1 MNLLLLAVLRAGLN
15 FVVQGQD
22 EGWIG
27 VFSLVV
33 TQGAVWLR
41 LGPLRALR
49 TPGLDWIMS
58 CSDIQVSGLTSK
70 VSPGPDHSAG

>member
-41 LGPLRALR
+41 LGPLRA
-49 TPGLDWIMS
+49 PGLGWIMS

>member
-1 MNLLLLAVLRAGLN
+1 M
-15 FVVQGQD
+15 
-22 EGWIG
+22 
-27 VFSLVV
+27 FSLVV

-58 CSDIQVSGLTSK
+58 CSDIQVSRLTSK
-70 VSPGPDHSAG
+70 VSPGPDHSAPTARENPEVGGSRGHTHRQK